1 MRNITF
7 TEKEELVLKVLLER
21 AWNPN
26 MISFD
31 DLKGAHS
38 LKEISVDS
46 LKGVFGS
53 LCKKG
58 IIMFD
63 DEVQGNEIFTF
74 QFPVA
79 TDQKPKKVFDGY
91 VDTIDKVKQWFAEGK
106 DSLRFRPEEWV

>member
-1 MRNITF
+1 MKEISFTF
-7 TEKEELVLKVLLER
+7 KEELVLKVLLER

-38 LKEISVDS
+38 LKGISVDS

-63 DEVQGNEIFTF
+63 DEVEGNEIFTF

-79 TDQKPKKVFDGY
+79 TDQKPKEVFDGY

-106 DSLRFRPEEWV
+106 DSLRFSPEKWK